1 MRENFINN
9 FFEPSALTADQVVE
23 KLTSEIVL
31 LHSWLINCGENYTSK
46 LFNEKLQLL
55 REKIEE
61 REKFERI
68 SEEES
73 EEIN

>member
-9 FFEPSALTADQVVE
+9 FLPSALTADQVIE

-31 LHSWLINCGENYTSK
+31 LHSWLINCGEDYTSK
-46 LFNEKLQLL
+46 VFNEKLRLL
-55 REKIEE
+55 KDKIEE

-68 SEEES
+68 SQEES
-73 EEIN
+73 ESIN

>member
-9 FFEPSALTADQVVE
+9 FFEPSALTADQVIE
-23 KLTSEIVL
+23 KLTSEIVFL
-31 LHSWLINCGENYTSK
+31 QSWLVNSGEDYTSK
-46 LFNEKLQLL
+46 VFYEKLQLL
-55 REKIEE
+55 KDKIEE

-73 EEIN
+73 EQIN

>member
-1 MRENFINN
+1 MRGNFINN

-31 LHSWLINCGENYTSK
+31 LHSWLINCGEDYTSK
-46 LFNEKLQLL
+46 VFNEKLRLL
-55 REKIEE
+55 KDKIEE

-68 SEEES
+68 SEEEN
-73 EEIN
+73 ENIN

>member
-9 FFEPSALTADQVVE
+9 FFEPSALTAEQVVE

-31 LHSWLINCGENYTSK
+31 LHSWLVNCGEDYTSK
-46 LFNEKLQLL
+46 VFNEKLRLL
-55 REKIEE
+55 KDKIEE

-68 SEEES
+68 SEEEG
-73 EEIN
+73 EDIN